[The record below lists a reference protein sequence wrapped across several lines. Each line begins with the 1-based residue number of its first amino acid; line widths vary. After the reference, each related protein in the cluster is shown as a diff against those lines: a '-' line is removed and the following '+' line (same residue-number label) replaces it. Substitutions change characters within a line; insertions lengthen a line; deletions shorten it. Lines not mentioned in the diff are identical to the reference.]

1 MQIPDAQLQFVDQ
14 AGNLGRVNVEVVSDQ
29 YGEASIKAKSG
40 AGFSMHGSGKGGQA
54 ANTRN
59 SLSSLGGGG
68 KDGGVEAAA
77 AAIPPRLRFDMHPW
91 KVSFGLTCSLAAL
104 AVLFGFERLAFLRH
118 YFPLIWEEYAAS
130 ILAHLLVLFLSV
142 AAGIYYLARLL
153 GLGDAGRKVEQVE
166 LAVRRGQGDPEL
178 AAALQRDTEGKWE

>member
-1 MQIPDAQLQFVDQ
+1 
-14 AGNLGRVNVEVVSDQ
+14 
-29 YGEASIKAKSG
+29 
-40 AGFSMHGSGKGGQA
+40 
-54 ANTRN
+54 
-59 SLSSLGGGG
+59 
-68 KDGGVEAAA
+68 
-77 AAIPPRLRFDMHPW
+77 MHPW
-91 KVSFGLTCSLAAL
+91 KVSFGLTCTLAAL
-104 AVLFGFERLAFLRH
+104 AVLFGFERLVFLRP
-118 YFPLIWEEYAAS
+118 YFPLIWEEYVTS